1 MHGELRTRRRAR
13 TAGAAERHENRRR
26 LTGRI
31 HAQAAHGC
39 GLAYRGVEVCDVHLS
54 QLRGGPAARRDA
66 HRFTAVACPRRSRSH
81 LVAIVTGDVG
91 DTREPCSSQLRL
103 PLLVKTSAWYTEPAA
118 PSVARRLASPVMLI
132 NLYSDTQTR
141 PVEAMRAVMAA
152 AEVGDEQ
159 CGEDPTV
166 IALCERVAALLG
178 KPAAVFLPS
187 GTMCNAIGFRLHIR
201 PGGDAVHL
209 HPSSHPIVAEGGG
222 PSALSGAV
230 LAPVSGKGGMFTADT
245 LEAALF
251 PTGDRYQPRSRLVSV
266 EQTTNLAGGRVWPL
280 QQVRAVLEVAARH
293 RLRTHLDGAR
303 LMNAV
308 VASGVPAAE
317 WASGFDTAW
326 IDFTK
331 GLGAPVGA
339 VLAGSAEL
347 VEEAWRYKQMM
358 GGALRQAG
366 IVAAGCRWALEHHV
380 HRLAEDHA
388 NAQILAAGL
397 AGLPGV
403 TLDQDTVETNIVVF
417 GLADAEKF
425 CARLEAEH
433 NVRMGAL
440 GPDLIRAVTH
450 HDVTT
455 AGVRHAVQA
464 VAAVLRAAR

>member
-1 MHGELRTRRRAR
+1 MRSDERHCVAATELDVVPGETDGAVEGGAVVGSSAVVGEAASGAGVVELVQPVSDAAHVASATVQPLQTPIMSRPIESRRGRRSVTRSLSPAGG
-13 TAGAAERHENRRR
+13 TGQLGGAAS
-26 LTGRI
+26 TG
-31 HAQAAHGC
+31 
-39 GLAYRGVEVCDVHLS
+39 
-54 QLRGGPAARRDA
+54 P
-66 HRFTAVACPRRSRSH
+66 
-81 LVAIVTGDVG
+81 
-91 DTREPCSSQLRL
+91 
-103 PLLVKTSAWYTEPAA
+103 
-118 PSVARRLASPVMLI
+118 LASPVMLI

-141 PVEAMRAVMAA
+141 PVETMRAVMAA

-159 CGEDPTV
+159 RGEDPTV
-166 IALCERVAALLG
+166 TALCERVAALLD

-230 LAPVSGKGGMFTADT
+230 LAPVDGRGGMFTASA

-251 PTGDRYQPRSRLVSV
+251 PAEDRYQPRSRLVSV

-339 VLAGSAEL
+339 VLAGSTEL
-347 VEEAWRYKQMM
+347 IEEAWRYKQMM

-366 IVAAGCRWALEHHV
+366 IVAAGCLWALDHHV

-388 NAQILAAGL
+388 NARLLAAGL
-397 AGLPGV
+397 AGLPGI
-403 TLDQDTVETNIVVF
+403 TLDPETVETNIVVF

-433 NVRMGAL
+433 GVRMGAL
-440 GPDLIRAVTH
+440 GPDLIRAVAH